1 MLIKGW
7 LCFKQWINMLT
18 DHMAIHQV
26 SLTSCSWINCTCTT
40 LIKHG
45 FKSFTINCAPF
56 QPMIRT
62 AEVFLRDATTK
73 KITADIKFKFWIK
86 LPNILPS
93 IYDNSIFFLFLFF
106 AGSLF
111 GMLPLLLWT
120 CRNTKSIWNQFTS
133 QYFCSRGISVSSDGL
148 WCADLDDCFMHQE
161 HLVTK
166 SLHLL

>member
-26 SLTSCSWINCTCTT
+26 SLTSYSWINCTCTT

-45 FKSFTINCAPF
+45 FKSFMINRVSF

-62 AEVFLRDATTK
+62 AEVFLRDATAK
-73 KITADIKFKFWIK
+73 KITADIKFKFRIK

-93 IYDNSIFFLFLFF
+93 IYDNSISFSFSFFSRDLFSACYCYCFELVETQNRYETSLPASTF
-106 AGSLF
+106 AVEEY
-111 GMLPLLLWT
+111 
-120 CRNTKSIWNQFTS
+120 Q
-133 QYFCSRGISVSSDGL
+133 
-148 WCADLDDCFMHQE
+148 
-161 HLVTK
+161 LVAMVCDAQI
-166 SLHLL
+166 